1 MGYLRDGVKLD
12 RLQLLW
18 KCPSWYVLC
27 GSFNESKNASTGA
40 SSQHHVELP
49 QNITEKPDLE
59 TASVR
64 VQLDAE
70 TQKRLRLENKV
81 TCVDTALNSMR
92 RLRQGTS
99 KSGRF
104 IRQQLKR

>member
-1 MGYLRDGVKLD
+1 MGSSNCLD
-12 RLQLLW
+12 IA
-18 KCPSWYVLC
+18 WYYDVHC
-27 GSFNESKNASTGA
+27 
-40 SSQHHVELP
+40 SQVMD
-49 QNITEKPDLE
+49 NREKPDLE